1 MSSGPVAFAASRLRL
16 SLRNRSCCAPSI
28 DLLLARRQSL
38 IRKTSNS
45 ARAGSMSDAHLPNC
59 PPMTAIVV
67 TKKNLPSFSEK
78 RGAPLPSPLTV
89 HDEALRQESSP
100 VPSST
105 AVESAL
111 RSALGIGNSDPGGTS
126 PTASAAVVELDAN
139 VSTQDPAILD
149 WSLCDPDAEDRVAEP
164 MPKKT
169 DSTRIRRL
177 HHSGEN
183 EGESASKTDRAES
196 YQTDRST
203 LLNAPLSALRNTNE
217 AETDSALEQ
226 SSTSAA
232 TQVGDDYDAGANSAL
247 TPTKQRRR
255 RRRRKRQKTAKIK
268 AASVCLSDGNCSSD
282 ENCAVI
288 GDERDGEG
296 VVAAGWISELPAGLI
311 SSADTEDDDDD
322 PVYSLKPLFT
332 GKHRSS
338 SSSKKSKPSKDKRPN
353 YFVAIQVD
361 DVNVHKAAKKV
372 QDHMRTQEPNI
383 AGVLVGIP
391 TLHITLLVLRVN
403 DGDDSL
409 QRAKDSLS
417 RSHQA
422 VKDGLEAAPLILQFQ
437 GLDHFQ
443 KEVLYVK
450 AIGEDSVSRL
460 KAIAQVCREEF
471 EKANLDLSGNKAFAP
486 HLTLAKL
493 SKQSRRKS
501 GIKKIQEEWYAAF
514 KDETFGTQ
522 KVNSLQ
528 LLSMSKPKEA
538 KGYYYCSLE
547 HTFGNF
553 SRDQESGDHSE
564 CCAPAPSKAS
574 QCKIDQKLLQID
586 AAKQEVK
593 RTIST
598 LTNAKLQQLSELKQE
613 PAEAELEVSDGN
625 LTVVPEDEIST

>member
-28 DLLLARRQSL
+28 DLLLARRRQSL

-78 RGAPLPSPLTV
+78 RVAPPPSPLTV

-111 RSALGIGNSDPGGTS
+111 RSALGIGNSEPGGAS
-126 PTASAAVVELDAN
+126 PTASTAVPELDAN

-149 WSLCDPDAEDRVAEP
+149 WSLCNPDAEDRVAEP
-164 MPKKT
+164 EPMPTKT

-183 EGESASKTDRAES
+183 EGESTSKTGRAES
-196 YQTDRST
+196 SHTDRST
-203 LLNAPLSALRNTNE
+203 LSTAPLSALRNTNE

-232 TQVGDDYDAGANSAL
+232 TQVGDDYDAGANSAP

-255 RRRRKRQKTAKIK
+255 RRKRQKSAKIK
-268 AASVCLSDGNCSSD
+268 SAGVCLSDGGCSSD
-282 ENCAVI
+282 ENGAVT

-296 VVAAGWISELPAGLI
+296 VDAAGWISELPAGLI
-311 SSADTEDDDDD
+311 SSAEDDDDD

-332 GKHRSS
+332 GKHGSS

-361 DVNVHKAAKKV
+361 DVN
-372 QDHMRTQEPNI
+372 
-383 AGVLVGIP
+383 
-391 TLHITLLVLRVN
+391 
-403 DGDDSL
+403 
-409 QRAKDSLS
+409 
-417 RSHQA
+417 
-422 VKDGLEAAPLILQFQ
+422 
-437 GLDHFQ
+437 
-443 KEVLYVK
+443 VLYVK

-501 GIKKIQEEWYAAF
+501 GIKKIQDEWYAAF

-574 QCKIDQKLLQID
+574 QRKIDQKLLQID

-625 LTVVPEDEIST
+625 LTIVPEDEIST